1 MSSCCLTKM
10 LLTWQEKQFTLLVRP
25 SQCSPLDGFESVRC
39 EKEYAVLASA
49 LARACLCGVL
59 AVGLAELSAPQEY
72 EEDVREFKLKVD
84 DTDRRLGAVFCQA
97 FEDASGLEHAFKV

>member
-1 MSSCCLTKM
+1 MCCAG
-10 LLTWQEKQFTLLVRP
+10 R
-25 SQCSPLDGFESVRC
+25 
-39 EKEYAVLASA
+39 A
-49 LARACLCGVL
+49 LARTAVWCSGGRL
-59 AVGLAELSAPQEY
+59 AQLSALQEY

>member
-1 MSSCCLTKM
+1 MCCAG
-10 LLTWQEKQFTLLVRP
+10 R
-25 SQCSPLDGFESVRC
+25 
-39 EKEYAVLASA
+39 A
-49 LARACLCGVL
+49 LARTAVWCSGRRL
-59 AVGLAELSAPQEY
+59 AQLSALQEY